1 MDDVFRLSVAEAS
14 DLFAE
19 SAFAFSRLA
28 RSKAPRFIPARLDGV
43 TVSIQSSTVSRVP
56 WIAYQY
62 EDFPPR
68 SIVTTV
74 KGSQL
79 ADGISY

>member
-28 RSKAPRFIPARLDGV
+28 RSKAPRFILARLDGV
-43 TVSIQSSTVSRVP
+43 TVSIQSSTVSRCLGLP
-56 WIAYQY
+56 TSTRTFHQGL
-62 EDFPPR
+62 
-68 SIVTTV
+68 S
-74 KGSQL
+74 
-79 ADGISY
+79 